1 MLPPTAAEMP
11 LQLGVYKAG
20 MCLSHSRYYSSVN
33 RTQRGPFPIV
43 GESEMIQESEMT
55 QSQIGVILTTKI
67 KISKFLN
74 KNYEFCTKTYR
85 KLITDNLYILFNYI
99 IILL

>member
-1 MLPPTAAEMP
+1 
-11 LQLGVYKAG
+11 
-20 MCLSHSRYYSSVN
+20 
-33 RTQRGPFPIV
+33 
-43 GESEMIQESEMT
+43 MIQESEMT

-74 KNYEFCTKTYR
+74 KNYEFCTKIYR
-85 KLITDNLYILFNYI
+85 KLIINNLYILFNYI